1 MFLLL
6 IKSGISVFQSRPSLT
21 QIITMKKPAAAA
33 PIKIVIN
40 QTKGISQV
48 ISNSSSSSS
57 SKKVETEQ
65 PQRSDSASSSA
76 TVPLEPQVV
85 LEEGGRAVAQGGNSK
100 A

>member
-57 SKKVETEQ
+57 KKVETEQ

>member
-48 ISNSSSSSS
+48 ISNSSSSS
-57 SKKVETEQ
+57 KKEETVQ

>member
-57 SKKVETEQ
+57 KKEETVQ